1 MYLGLKTPQR
11 LSLIKKNF
19 FLRATIMLKVIY
31 LNFQPISWHFQ
42 FFGHPVWSKQTQ
54 NNFVYIFG
62 TKGSQKTPPH
72 KGNIFWRAT
81 ILIDVIYLT
90 FCPFYGIFNFLGHP
104 VCSKQTKNKFIYIF
118 GTKGFQKNSISYRKT
133 FSGEQIY

>member
-1 MYLGLKTPQR
+1 MF
-11 LSLIKKNF
+11 SLFHGIFN
-19 FLRATIMLKVIY
+19 
-31 LNFQPISWHFQ
+31 

-118 GTKGFQKNSISYRKT
+118 GTKGFQKKLHLIQENFFWRANILIEVIYLNCQSISWH
-133 FSGEQIY
+133 FPFLGHPVW

>member
-1 MYLGLKTPQR
+1 MYLGLKAPQR

-19 FLRATIMLKVIY
+19 FLRATIMLGH
-31 LNFQPISWHFQ
+31 ISKFLAYFMAFSI

-72 KGNIFWRAT
+72 KGNIFCRAT

-104 VCSKQTKNKFIYIF
+104 ICSKQTKNKFIYIF
-118 GTKGFQKNSISYRKT
+118 GIKGFQKNSISYRKT